1 MNSSRVQVIAKVFNK
16 LNNTSWNMSE
26 QKLLR
31 LLRELLKNS
40 RRSDRDIAKL
50 FGSSQPTVSRM
61 RAQLDK
67 KGYIK
72 TFTVVPDFS
81 KLGYEVLVF
90 TFAKLKS
97 YPSTEEAQKIVK
109 HATEWVN
116 KHPNVIFTADG
127 EGLGADIAMISFHR
141 NYSKYAEFMR
151 NYAMD
156 WGEIIGGFQSF
167 IVSLDSGFKMKPFD
181 LKYLSEDK

>member
-1 MNSSRVQVIAKVFNK
+1 MN
-16 LNNTSWNMSE
+16 E

-61 RAQLDK
+61 RNQLDK
-67 KGYIK
+67 KGYIN
-72 TFTVVPDFS
+72 TYTVIPDFA
-81 KLGYEVLVF
+81 KLGYEILVF

-109 HATEWVN
+109 RASDWVN
-116 KHPNVIFTADG
+116 KQPNVIFSADG
-127 EGLGADIAMISFHR
+127 EGLGGDIIMISFHR
-141 NYSKYAEFMR
+141 NYSKYADFMR
-151 NYAMD
+151 TFAMD
-156 WGEIIGGFQSF
+156 WGEIISGFQSF
-167 IVSLDSGFKMKPFD
+167 IVSLVSGFKFKPLD